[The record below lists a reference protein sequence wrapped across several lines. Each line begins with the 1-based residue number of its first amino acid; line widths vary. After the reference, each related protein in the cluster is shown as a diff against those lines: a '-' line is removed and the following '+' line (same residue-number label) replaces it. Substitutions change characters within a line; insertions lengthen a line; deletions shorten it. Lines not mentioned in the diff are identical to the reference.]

1 MSTQPPRRTTSLLAA
16 GVRGFGSRTF
26 YSLRKYP
33 DFRVLWAGNVG
44 TMLGQWVQFAAQ
56 GYLVFHLTHSPFQ
69 VGAVGFTAGL
79 SSVAASPF
87 AGLITDRVSRRSV
100 LVVVTLASAIIAVLL
115 AGLIVTDII
124 EAWMLYPI
132 ALVEGITAAIGQP
145 ARQVMVY
152 DVVENE
158 DLANAVAV
166 NSLGSNTMRIVG
178 PSLAGALIG
187 TAGIESAFAVQA
199 VAYLFSV
206 YATSRIRTRGEPSG
220 VSSASIL
227 ASLADGIAYA
237 RRNHDVWLLVVMSG
251 LPSLLVYPYVQY
263 IPVFAEDVLH
273 TGSLGFGFLASAV
286 GYGSIV
292 GAILAANLTDMRRRG
307 HILIWTT
314 FIYMV
319 LVTAFALSNVYA
331 LSFSF
336 LVIAGIANS
345 TYLMLNQVM
354 IQLVVDDEYRGRVM
368 SLYVMVNGVTPFSAL
383 LMGALIDAYG
393 AQVTVACFTGLAA
406 AIVLLMGL
414 TSKRLRAM

>member
-1 MSTQPPRRTTSLLAA
+1 
-16 GVRGFGSRTF
+16 
-26 YSLRKYP
+26 
-33 DFRVLWAGNVG
+33 
-44 TMLGQWVQFAAQ
+44 
-56 GYLVFHLTHSPFQ
+56 
-69 VGAVGFTAGL
+69 
-79 SSVAASPF
+79 
-87 AGLITDRVSRRSV
+87 VSRRSV

-124 EAWMLYPI
+124 QVWMLYPI
-132 ALVEGITAAIGQP
+132 ALAEGITAAIGQP

-166 NSLGSNTMRIVG
+166 NSLGGNTMRIVG

-220 VSSASIL
+220 VSSMSVL

-273 TGSLGFGFLASAV
+273 VGSLGFGFLASAV
-286 GYGSIV
+286 ATARSSARSGGEP
-292 GAILAANLTDMRRRG
+292 TDRRRG

-314 FIYMV
+314 PIYV
-319 LVTAFALSNVYA
+319 PVTAFALRRPRAVV
-331 LSFSF
+331 LV
-336 LVIAGIANS
+336 LVIAG
-345 TYLMLNQVM
+345 M
-354 IQLVVDDEYRGRVM
+354 QLDAPDEPGDDPAVSMTAPRADV
-368 SLYVMVNGVTPFSAL
+368 AL
-383 LMGALIDAYG
+383 
-393 AQVTVACFTGLAA
+393 
-406 AIVLLMGL
+406 
-414 TSKRLRAM
+414 